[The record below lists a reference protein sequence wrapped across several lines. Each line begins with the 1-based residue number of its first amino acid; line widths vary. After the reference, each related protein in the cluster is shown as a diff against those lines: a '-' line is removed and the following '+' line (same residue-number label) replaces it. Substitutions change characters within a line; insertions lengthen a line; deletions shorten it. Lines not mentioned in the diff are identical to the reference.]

1 MKTGKS
7 LSIFAL
13 LLLSIAVVLPSCG
26 GDSDSSESSL
36 MIWGV
41 NEKVP
46 MNGVWGACYG
56 PGADYLPGGPTTT
69 DTMETFT
76 FTGSKGLREVFSYTS
91 VDESCSG
98 VGTELPAENIPFT
111 ITVDGEKMVFWSDS
125 SSIVPGPNGLPN
137 TPKVSTLTINAGAAG
152 TLLHTF
158 YIDERT
164 EPWEMYRPDDEP
176 SPDCDP
182 DVNGYP
188 SCLMNEDTFIKQSS

>member
-7 LSIFAL
+7 LSIFTL
-13 LLLSIAVVLPSCG
+13 LLLSIAVVLTSCV
-26 GDSDSSESSL
+26 GDTSESSL
-36 MIWGV
+36 KIWGV
-41 NEKVP
+41 NEKAP
-46 MNGVWGACYG
+46 MDGDWGACYG

-69 DTMETFT
+69 DTMEVFS
-76 FTGSKGLREVFSYTS
+76 FDGSKGLRHVFLYTS
-91 VDESCSG
+91 EDESCSG
-98 VGTELPAENIPFT
+98 VGTEIPDENIPFT
-111 ITVDGEKMVFWSDS
+111 ITVDGEKMVVWSDG
-125 SSIVPGPNGLPN
+125 SSIVSGPNGLPN
-137 TPKVSTLTINAGAAG
+137 TPTVCTITIYGGAAG
-152 TLLHTF
+152 TFGHIF

>member
-1 MKTGKS
+1 MKKGNG
-7 LSIFAL
+7 LYIFVL

-36 MIWGV
+36 KIWGV

-46 MNGVWGACYG
+46 MDGDWGACYG
-56 PGADYLPGGPTTT
+56 PGADILPGGNTT
-69 DTMETFT
+69 DIMEVFS
-76 FTGSKGLREVFSYTS
+76 FDGSKGLRHVFLYTS
-91 VDESCSG
+91 DDESCSG
-98 VGTELPAENIPFT
+98 VGTEIPAENIPFT
-111 ITVDGEKMVFWSDS
+111 ITVDGEKTVFWSDG
-125 SSIVPGPNGLPN
+125 SSIVSGPNGLPN
-137 TPKVSTLTINAGAAG
+137 TPTVCTITIYAGAAG
-152 TLLHTF
+152 TLSHVF

>member
-13 LLLSIAVVLPSCG
+13 LLLSIAVVLTSCG
-26 GDSDSSESSL
+26 SDSSESSL
-36 MIWGV
+36 KIWGV

-46 MNGVWGACYG
+46 MDGDWGACYG
-56 PGADYLPGGPTTT
+56 PGVDILPGGPTTT
-69 DTMETFT
+69 DIMEVFS
-76 FTGSKGLREVFSYTS
+76 FDGSKGLRHVFLYTS
-91 VDESCSG
+91 EDESCSG
-98 VGTELPAENIPFT
+98 VGTEIPDENIPFK
-111 ITVDGEKMVFWSDS
+111 ITVDGEKTVVWSDS
-125 SSIVPGPNGLPN
+125 DAIVPGPNGLPN
-137 TPKVSTLTINAGAAG
+137 TPTVCTLTIDAGAAG
-152 TLLHTF
+152 TLHHTF

-188 SCLMNEDTFIKQSS
+188 SCLMHDDTFIKQSS

>member
-1 MKTGKS
+1 
-7 LSIFAL
+7 
-13 LLLSIAVVLPSCG
+13 
-26 GDSDSSESSL
+26 
-36 MIWGV
+36 
-41 NEKVP
+41 

-56 PGADYLPGGPTTT
+56 PGVDGGPTTT

-76 FTGSKGLREVFSYTS
+76 FTGADGLRQVFEYIS
-91 VDESCSG
+91 VNESCSG
-98 VGTELPAENIPFT
+98 DGTVIPGANIPFT
-111 ITVDGEKMVFWSDS
+111 ITVDGEKTVAWSDG
-125 SSIVPGPNGLPN
+125 SSIVLGPGGLPN
-137 TPKVSTLTINAGAAG
+137 TPTVCTLTINAGAAG
-152 TLLHTF
+152 TLHHTF

>member
-1 MKTGKS
+1 MKKGKS

-13 LLLSIAVVLPSCG
+13 LLLSIAVVLTSCG
-26 GDSDSSESSL
+26 GDSSESSL

-46 MNGVWGACYG
+46 MDGDWGACYG

-69 DTMETFT
+69 DTMEVFS
-76 FTGSKGLREVFSYTS
+76 FDGSKGLRHVFLYTS
-91 VDESCSG
+91 EDESCSG
-98 VGTELPAENIPFT
+98 VGTEIPDENIPFK
-111 ITVDGEKMVFWSDS
+111 ITVDGEKTVAWSDGDA
-125 SSIVPGPNGLPN
+125 IVSGPNGLPD
-137 TPKVSTLTINAGAAG
+137 TPTVCTLTIDAGAAG
-152 TLLHTF
+152 TLSHVF